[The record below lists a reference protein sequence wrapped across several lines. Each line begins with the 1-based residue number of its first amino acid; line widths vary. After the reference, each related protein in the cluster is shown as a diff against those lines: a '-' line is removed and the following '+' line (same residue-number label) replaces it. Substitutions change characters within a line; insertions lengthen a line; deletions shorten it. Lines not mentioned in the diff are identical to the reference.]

1 MLRNIP
7 NRYTQDWLVEEVAAA
22 VPGIDFVYLPINF
35 NKKNTNLGYAFVNF
49 TSASEADEFMQ
60 VFEGYQFKRQTQS
73 LKRAQISY
81 AKVQGKHAN
90 IAQYAQRAAE
100 GILKF
105 WVR

>member
-7 NRYTQDWLVEEVAAA
+7 NRYTQDWLVEEIEAV

-49 TSASEADEFMQ
+49 ESASEAAEFMDA
-60 VFEGYQFKRQTQS
+60 FEGYKFQRQTQS

-81 AKVQGKHAN
+81 AKVQGKAAN
-90 IAQYAQRAAE
+90 VAQYAQRAAE
-100 GILKF
+100 GVLKF